1 MTQSFSSSDHCR
13 RRSIVAVT
21 SRVMSEAVLTQVRK
35 DTMLH
40 ATAPDSFPGRRRNS
54 KLALT
59 WREVATV
66 LRILKHTDIL
76 TG

>member
-1 MTQSFSSSDHCR
+1 
-13 RRSIVAVT
+13 
-21 SRVMSEAVLTQVRK
+21 MSEAVLTQVLK

-40 ATAPDSFPGRRRNS
+40 STAPDPFPSRMRIS
-54 KLALT
+54 KLTLT

-66 LRILKHTDIL
+66 LRILKHTEIF

>member
-1 MTQSFSSSDHCR
+1 
-13 RRSIVAVT
+13 
-21 SRVMSEAVLTQVRK
+21 MSEAVLTQVRK

-40 ATAPDSFPGRRRNS
+40 STAPDSFPSRRRSS
-54 KLALT
+54 KLTLT

-66 LRILKHTDIL
+66 LRILKHTDIF